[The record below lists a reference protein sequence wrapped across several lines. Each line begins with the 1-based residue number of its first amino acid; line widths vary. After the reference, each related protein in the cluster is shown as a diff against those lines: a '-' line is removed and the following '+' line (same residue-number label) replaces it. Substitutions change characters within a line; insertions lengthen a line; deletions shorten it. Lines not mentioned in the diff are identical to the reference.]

1 MTTLLCKQDPSL
13 TLASQMLLK
22 LCVLPNLC
30 ETQSIKRI
38 ISVGEWTVTPM
49 AFFCC
54 PHLSQ
59 YYFRYSVVIT
69 WHGCP
74 FISKNERHLIA
85 KNGVDKYIF
94 LCVGDSFYV
103 DPNARNKIQ
112 GSHVCCLY
120 FKLEW
125 QSSKCKAE
133 KKNNSFAPL
142 HLCQCPC
149 GSTCRNDHML
159 CI

>member
-1 MTTLLCKQDPSL
+1 MD
-13 TLASQMLLK
+13 
-22 LCVLPNLC
+22 V
-30 ETQSIKRI
+30 
-38 ISVGEWTVTPM
+38 
-49 AFFCC
+49 
-54 PHLSQ
+54 HL
-59 YYFRYSVVIT
+59 YPR
-69 WHGCP
+69 
-74 FISKNERHLIA
+74 NERHLLA

-133 KKNNSFAPL
+133 KKIEFFCTVALLPVS
-142 HLCQCPC
+142 
-149 GSTCRNDHML
+149 MWE
-159 CI
+159 

>member
-1 MTTLLCKQDPSL
+1 MD
-13 TLASQMLLK
+13 
-22 LCVLPNLC
+22 V
-30 ETQSIKRI
+30 
-38 ISVGEWTVTPM
+38 
-49 AFFCC
+49 
-54 PHLSQ
+54 HL
-59 YYFRYSVVIT
+59 YPR
-69 WHGCP
+69 
-74 FISKNERHLIA
+74 NERHLLA

-133 KKNNSFAPL
+133 KKKKEFFCTLCTFASV
-142 HLCQCPC
+142 HVGVNAGAIICYAFN
-149 GSTCRNDHML
+149 RNYL
-159 CI
+159 IL

>member
-1 MTTLLCKQDPSL
+1 
-13 TLASQMLLK
+13 
-22 LCVLPNLC
+22 
-30 ETQSIKRI
+30 
-38 ISVGEWTVTPM
+38 M
-49 AFFCC
+49 AFFCW

-59 YYFRYSVVIT
+59 YCFRYSAVIT
-69 WHGCP
+69 WHGCA
-74 FISKNERHLIA
+74 FIFKNERHLLA

-133 KKNNSFAPL
+133 KKIEFFRTVAPL
-142 HLCQCPC
+142 PVSMWEYMQERSFVMHLITIILFYSRAGKRMHIHMSNIWYQFHLCF
-149 GSTCRNDHML
+149 NNYNL
-159 CI
+159 CSI

>member
-1 MTTLLCKQDPSL
+1 MHSQIYVRLRVSKELPLLGSEQ
-13 TLASQMLLK
+13 
-22 LCVLPNLC
+22 LPL
-30 ETQSIKRI
+30 
-38 ISVGEWTVTPM
+38 WH
-49 AFFCC
+49 FFVA
-54 PHLSQ
+54 HNSQ
-59 YYFRYSVVIT
+59 YCFRYSAVIT
-69 WHGCP
+69 WHGCA
-74 FISKNERHLIA
+74 FIFKNERHLLA

-133 KKNNSFAPL
+133 KKKRIILHPL
-142 HLCQCPC
+142 HFCQCPC
-149 GSTCRNDHML
+149 GSKCRSDHML